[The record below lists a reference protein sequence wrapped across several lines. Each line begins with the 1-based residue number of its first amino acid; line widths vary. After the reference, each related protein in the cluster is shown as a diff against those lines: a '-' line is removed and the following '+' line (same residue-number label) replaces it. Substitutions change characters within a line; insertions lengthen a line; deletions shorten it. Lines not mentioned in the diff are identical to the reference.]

1 MHFLS
6 LLYNLI
12 RHLGDDSAWKDVVDA
27 FGLHNLYL
35 VIGLIVFV
43 ETGVVVM
50 PFLPGDSLLFAVGTM
65 TARDIGLSLPVAMGV
80 LFAAAIL
87 GDNCNYWLGRK
98 LGPAVFKADDTGP
111 KTWKSKLLNRKH
123 LTKAQKFYEKY
134 GRKTI
139 VMARFV
145 PIVRTFAPF
154 VAGVGKMPYPT
165 FLAFSVAGGAA
176 WVTLCVMAGWW
187 FGSMPFVKAHFELIV
202 LAIIAISLVP
212 VAIEFLKAN
221 AAEKSGVG
229 PIPETPVVGES
240 AD

>member
-1 MHFLS
+1 MHFFS

-12 RHLGDDSAWKDVVDA
+12 RHLGDDSAWKAVVDA
-27 FGLHNLYL
+27 FGVHNLYAI
-35 VIGLIVFV
+35 IGLIVFV
-43 ETGVVVM
+43 ETGLVIM

-80 LFAAAIL
+80 LFAAAII

-98 LGPAVFKADDTGP
+98 LGPAVFHVDETAAN
-111 KTWKSKLLNRKH
+111 TWKNKLLNRKH
-123 LTKAQKFYEKY
+123 LTQAQTFYETY
-134 GRKTI
+134 GKKTI

-154 VAGVGKMPYPT
+154 VAGIGKMPYLT
-165 FLAFSVAGGAA
+165 FLAYSVVGGAA
-176 WVTLCVMAGWW
+176 WVSLCVLAGWW

-212 VAIEFLKAN
+212 VAFEFLKSRREK
-221 AAEKSGVG
+221 AAV
-229 PIPETPVVGES
+229 
-240 AD
+240 ADQPA